1 MKHNRK
7 FEVGVAESNLITAK
21 RLDNGEWVKGYYFCL
36 HHNDDRTHIHHFVI
50 PFDTPIPKDKPIG
63 EIQVEIDPYSV
74 RKNIL
79 EKPARCQLGFRV
91 KILEKDQC
99 LEIAKIVVLDDPKAE
114 FDDLLMYLPDHVFG
128 GRFEALEAS
137 DGCFTIKDDNDKEWS
152 VPFYFVEVSTK
163 Y

>member
-7 FEVGVAESNLITAK
+7 FEVGVAESNLITAR

-74 RKNIL
+74 RKNIS
-79 EKPARCQLGFRV
+79 EKQAQRQLGFNV
-91 KILEKDQC
+91 KILSKDQC
-99 LEIAKIVVLDDPKAE
+99 LEIAKIVMLDNLSE

-128 GRFEALEAS
+128 KNFEALEVN
-137 DGCFTIKDDNDKEWS
+137 DGCVIIEDDNDKEWA